1 MFYSTRWHRVK
12 KKRRIAQCQTSS
24 RFLICG
30 ITMKSCGILPG
41 RSCFSAPKRSRT
53 IDVVD
58 IEESENNRAMRKLLA
73 LRTYCL
79 NHSCGAL
86 CIIPA
91 PLSRMFVTIL
101 DFAASVYPVMRWRLH
116 RIFRGLSHRMPPVV
130 VQRSKCI
137 PIRLTEHSP
146 CPCTVM
152 VQGFS
157 IVWR

>member
-101 DFAASVYPVMRWRLH
+101 DFAASVYCCRRAN
-116 RIFRGLSHRMPPVV
+116 LSENR
-130 VQRSKCI
+130 RANLS
-137 PIRLTEHSP
+137 LTAELN
-146 CPCTVM
+146 CPKSVELICHKTAE
-152 VQGFS
+152 QPS
-157 IVWR
+157 